1 MKTPIPFVCSPHYTV
16 APQWIVAL
24 QAAMP
29 EEVIMPFDTLDAQQK
44 AACTVAI
51 IANPDPAH
59 IAQMPQLKW
68 IHSVWAGVERV
79 VADLGHTHLDIVR
92 LIDPQLAD
100 TMAEAVLAWTM
111 YLHRDMP
118 AYAEQQRAKQWRT
131 LDYTLARQ
139 RSVGVLGLGALGDA
153 AAKRLLASNFRVNG
167 WSRSKKNVDGVNC
180 YTGADEL
187 QAMLAASDI
196 VVCLLPLTA
205 ETKGLL
211 NAEKLAWMKPG
222 AQLINFGRGP
232 IIDDDALKAALDSGA
247 LKHAVLDVFA
257 VEPLPPT
264 QWQWSHPGVTVLP
277 HISAPTDRDT
287 ASAIVAGNIRA
298 YRENGVIPTAV
309 NTQRGY

>member
-1 MKTPIPFVCSPHYTV
+1 
-16 APQWIVAL
+16 
-24 QAAMP
+24 MP
-29 EEVIMPFDTLDAQQK
+29 DEVILPFDVLDAQQK

-51 IANPDPAH
+51 IANPDPAD

-79 VADLGHTHLDIVR
+79 VADLGHTDLDIVR

-100 TMAEAVLAWTM
+100 TMAEAVLAWTL
-111 YLHRDMP
+111 YVHRDMP
-118 AYAEQQRAKQWRT
+118 AYAQQQREKQWRT
-131 LDYTLARQ
+131 LDYTQACQ
-139 RSVGVLGLGALGDA
+139 RTVGVLGLGALGDA
-153 AAKRLLASNFRVNG
+153 AAKRLLASNFQVTG
-167 WSRSKKNVDGVNC
+167 WSRSKKNVEGVTC
-180 YTGADEL
+180 FAGADEL

-257 VEPLPPT
+257 VEPLPST
-264 QWQWSHPGVTVLP
+264 QWQWSHPSVTVLP
-277 HISAPTDRDT
+277 HISAPTNRDT

-298 YRENGVIPTAV
+298 YRDNGTIPTSV